1 MADLNERVSA
11 LETRAAQFDRE
22 IIAIKAEQ
30 DESRSYREEAN
41 VSLALVMQ
49 KLDDLI
55 KKLSEKKET
64 KFKAT
69 EIIMSLGMIFIAL
82 WEVLKK

>member
-1 MADLNERVSA
+1 MADLNERVTA

-22 IIAIKAEQ
+22 IIAIKADQE
-30 DESRSYREEAN
+30 EYRNYREGAN

-49 KLDDLI
+49 KLDALI
-55 KKLSEKKET
+55 VEIGKKKDSKI
-64 KFKAT
+64 KAT
-69 EIIMSLGMIFIAL
+69 EIIMSLGMIFLAL